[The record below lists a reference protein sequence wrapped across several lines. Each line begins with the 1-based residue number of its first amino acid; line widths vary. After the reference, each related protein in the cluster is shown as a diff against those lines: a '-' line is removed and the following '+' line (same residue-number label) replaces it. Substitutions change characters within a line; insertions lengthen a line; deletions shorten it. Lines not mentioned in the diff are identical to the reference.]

1 MDKKDG
7 TDINYLHY
15 DEKLGRYW
23 IRFKESRGTAK
34 TFVILFRN
42 LSTSSIGYI
51 SRLMLEE
58 GVEYPHKYNS
68 TGQASQSMI
77 KQTAGNIK
85 VEVYDE
91 LNKSTGIDIKSGSIT
106 LNADKTIIKGNL
118 NITDT

>member
-1 MDKKDG
+1 M
-7 TDINYLHY
+7 I
-15 DEKLGRYW
+15 
-23 IRFKESRGTAK
+23 
-34 TFVILFRN
+34 
-42 LSTSSIGYI
+42 
-51 SRLMLEE
+51 EE

-118 NITDT
+118 NITDTKNGLTVYETAVYNNKNILIPRINLQPKEIADITAMANDTYD